1 MGHFHDG
8 REWFFR
14 HRLGLFIHWGLY
26 AIHGIHEQ
34 EQQRFNVP
42 ADEYRKL
49 IDRFT
54 PGKFN
59 PDSWLDLMQENG
71 FEYLVFTTK
80 HHDGFCLWPSHE
92 TAFHVGNTPFRRD
105 VVGEL
110 AEACRRRGI
119 PLEFYYS
126 IVDWNQENYP
136 NVGRH
141 HEIVTDSTHHN
152 WNLYLEFLKRQIT
165 ELCTNYGTIHGIWW
179 DMNVPEARAPEVHE
193 LIRRL
198 QPAAVINNRGFA
210 PGDYSTPERDFDPES
225 ANPDSDAKRLVEAC
239 QSAGVNSWGFRNEE
253 DYYSIRYFLNRID
266 RTLAAGGNYLL
277 NVGPDADGVIPPPAV
292 EILRGVGRW
301 FRKVRE
307 ALEAE
312 PAPGLLENQRLPAT
326 RQGNILYI
334 HCPEV
339 LESST
344 LSLRPLERAP
354 RRVTLLNT
362 DEAIDWTLEPI
373 VYDRGKGAALRLRNI
388 PVNQL
393 HSTVP
398 IFKLEFD

>member
-126 IVDWNQENYP
+126 IVDWNQENYT
-136 NVGRH
+136 NVGGH
-141 HEIVTDSTHHN
+141 NEMVTD
-152 WNLYLEFLKRQIT
+152 
-165 ELCTNYGTIHGIWW
+165 
-179 DMNVPEARAPEVHE
+179 
-193 LIRRL
+193 
-198 QPAAVINNRGFA
+198 
-210 PGDYSTPERDFDPES
+210 
-225 ANPDSDAKRLVEAC
+225 
-239 QSAGVNSWGFRNEE
+239 
-253 DYYSIRYFLNRID
+253 
-266 RTLAAGGNYLL
+266 
-277 NVGPDADGVIPPPAV
+277 
-292 EILRGVGRW
+292 
-301 FRKVRE
+301 
-307 ALEAE
+307 
-312 PAPGLLENQRLPAT
+312 
-326 RQGNILYI
+326 
-334 HCPEV
+334 
-339 LESST
+339 
-344 LSLRPLERAP
+344 
-354 RRVTLLNT
+354 
-362 DEAIDWTLEPI
+362 
-373 VYDRGKGAALRLRNI
+373 
-388 PVNQL
+388 
-393 HSTVP
+393 
-398 IFKLEFD
+398 